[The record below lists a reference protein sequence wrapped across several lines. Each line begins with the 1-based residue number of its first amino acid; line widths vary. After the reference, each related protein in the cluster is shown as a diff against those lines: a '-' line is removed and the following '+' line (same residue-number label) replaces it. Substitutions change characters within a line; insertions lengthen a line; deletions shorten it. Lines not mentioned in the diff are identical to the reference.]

1 MFGNGAVPRTLK
13 LARSSTTSAG
23 VIIGVYRQA
32 GALKTGSFALE

>member
-23 VIIGVYRQA
+23 VIIGVNRKA
-32 GALKTGSFALE
+32 GTLKTGSFALE